1 MKLKRILTL
10 TLTAVM
16 TMCVLFLVA
25 CGSTKNVQI
34 NFRDTKAVYRVGETI
49 DLKDIVETEKGLSY
63 SFSYSIDGGETV
75 DVEARTLFAAKAG
88 EYTINCKAINQK
100 GKEVGNNSTSICVY
114 DQEPLMFM
122 TNTTYS
128 FVYLEKYYLEK
139 LIPLYDMFYQSEGD
153 YEFIV
158 DYCYHYK
165 NPYVTE
171 GVKIEFGETPSTGE
185 YEGFYDGKDS
195 VTFIKEGKY
204 EFHLIMRNGG
214 GEIDDTFIV
223 TVRENFEAF
232 EDLLNDKDYQGQ
244 YTLDYDV
251 ATGIASWTPFDG
263 ASWYKVKIDYET
275 VYTQSTSLDIRPY
288 FVPAEERD
296 SKGNAKIH
304 FQLFDFT
311 VIPLDENKQPVRTG
325 IQEDNV
331 LGYKYQL
338 KDFVV
343 APEQCGA
350 AVLSKG
356 TTVTEKDGIYTAS
369 LLGGKSRSKG
379 WSTGVHMLD
388 NNYVAWLGEYGTG
401 TYVDFTFKGNNL
413 PQMMFFAD
421 KVNGDMSMGNE
432 SDPNQGV
439 FINNGMYCA
448 IVDTSYQLFSA
459 DRITVWGPNRFYGS
473 SSSTAKTW
481 SGRDDNG
488 VNHRI
493 AHELTYPAF
502 TQNYLMS
509 KEVENTNFKYTVGT
523 YEKGGL
529 LWINMALYNLDNGS
543 EISVAHIRTTLTPD
557 KVKAGNI
564 IAYASVKVDA
574 EDSQFTFT
582 KPYQSEPVY
591 GSVYLGTVEK
601 TGENTGNVLL
611 NGIRP
616 VHAGSGSGVGANSS
630 IGVQDSYLLFK
641 GNYGV
646 GNYVEFTFKGN
657 NMPYLNMFSNDIDGY
672 LGDNGLGGTGL
683 VLING
688 IVDRNNNKDANGNV
702 VKDGNYIDREVLCDK
717 LTVWGPN
724 RYRAQSDGSN
734 GTGDGGKP
742 LLTFT
747 YEDYPLL
754 TQKGLKEDTSG
765 RTYKYRVGTYYD
777 AIGNLYLDITLSD
790 ASNNSVIY
798 SIKEITG
805 LSSLDIVEGNILALG
820 CMKGENNPTEFSFV
834 APKLDKPDTE
844 TNVVARDAILNAD
857 SSVTLKGV
865 RPVNSQGTKGVGA
878 VGSIGKE
885 DSYIAFKGDYG
896 VGNYVE
902 FTFSGNNMP
911 YLNLFADTVD
921 GWLGITDS
929 EMVGEG
935 EEQQEVGIPGKGIVI
950 INGIVDQGNQRTD
963 DTVNREIRCEEYNV
977 WGPNRYTTTRQDGA
991 NIGEHKPLLSL
1002 SYSDYPLLTQKG
1014 LKEDTSGK
1022 TYKYKVGTYY
1032 DVIGNLILDI
1042 KLSDASN
1049 DQVIYDIQEVL
1060 ELGTTEIGTGNI
1072 VALAPMKGLNQDS
1085 TFKFSAPVKEKSDVK
1100 PAITAS
1106 GAAVNTDGSVTL
1118 TGISV
1123 TNGQIGTWKAVKNN
1137 YIGFDSL
1144 YGLGTYIDFY
1154 YTGDNVPYV
1163 TFFADQIDGC
1173 MNAYDSTG
1181 SNSIDGFNRV
1191 GIMIASG
1198 GRTYTTPGTSGA
1210 QVAANTENNL
1220 FFYGPYRYHYTSSYY
1235 TKYDVANYTSVENS
1249 NFTEILHNNAVDNK
1263 QYKLTYGMIDV
1274 DGSIYADIALSYL
1287 KENETEYTP
1296 ICSLKLDTGVTVEEM
1311 KTALGITDGELKG
1324 KIIIYAAI
1332 KGAGNDTTFSF
1343 SQPYQPQQGE

>member
-1 MKLKRILTL
+1 MKVKRILTL

-34 NFRDTKAVYRVGETI
+34 NFRNTKAVYRVGETI

-153 YEFIV
+153 YEFII

-343 APEQCGA
+343 APEQCGS

-413 PQMMFFAD
+413 PQMIFFAD

-509 KEVENTNFKYTVGT
+509 KEFENTNFKYTVGT

-582 KPYQSEPVY
+582 KPYESEPVY

-688 IVDRNNNKDANGNV
+688 IVDRNNNKDANDNV

-734 GTGDGGKP
+734 GVGDGGNP

-820 CMKGENNPTEFSFV
+820 CMKGENIPTEFSFV

-865 RPVNSQGTKGVGA
+865 RPVHSGNGSGVGA
-878 VGSIGKE
+878 TSSIGVE
-885 DSYIAFKGDYG
+885 DSYIAFSGDYG

-902 FTFSGNNMP
+902 FEFSGNNMP
-911 YLNLFADTVD
+911 YLNLFADVVD
-921 GWLGITDS
+921 GYLGNNNAN
-929 EMVGEG
+929 
-935 EEQQEVGIPGKGIVI
+935 GKGLVI
-950 INGIVDQGNQRTD
+950 INGIVDRNNNKDANGQ
-963 DTVNREIRCEEYNV
+963 TVDPEKGGIYIEREVRCDEFNV
-977 WGPNRYTTTRQDGA
+977 WGPNRYTGQGDGA
-991 NIGEHKPLLSL
+991 GTPLISL

-1106 GAAVNTDGSVTL
+1106 GTAVNTDGSVTL
-1118 TGISV
+1118 TGKAYA
-1123 TNGQIGTWKAVKNN
+1123 NQNEGTFNDVSNS
-1137 YIGFDSL
+1137 YLGFDGAF
-1144 YGLGTYIDFY
+1144 GLNTYIDLY
-1154 YTGDNVPYV
+1154 YTGNNIPYI

-1173 MNAYDSTG
+1173 MCGYDNNG
-1181 SNSIDGFNRV
+1181 SMEKLNRAGV
-1191 GIMIASG
+1191 LFMPG
-1198 GRTYTTPGTSGA
+1198 GRVYGNSSTSK
-1210 QVAANTENNL
+1210 NNSTL
-1220 FFYGPYRYHYTSSYY
+1220 IYFFGPNRYLTADAKSYGGHAELRHQT
-1235 TKYDVANYTSVENS
+1235 
-1249 NFTEILHNNAVDNK
+1249 INAERK
-1263 QYKLTYGMIDV
+1263 YKLTYGMIEV
-1274 DGSIYADIALSYL
+1274 DGNIYADITLSYL
-1287 KENETEYTP
+1287 NGEQYTQ
-1296 ICSLKLDTGVTVEEM
+1296 IYTNTLDTTVTVAEM
-1311 KTALGITDGELKG
+1311 KTVLGITDGELKG